1 MRKIE
6 MAHRTRKV
14 SRKQR
19 NQRKQRKQQGGNED
33 EQMPL
38 AMPPAMPVASE
49 GGKRRSRKLSPWN
62 KFVQKI
68 YKEMKS
74 QNKSATFGEALKAA
88 SKRKKEM

>member
-1 MRKIE
+1 
-6 MAHRTRKV
+6 MARRTQKQHRH
-14 SRKQR
+14 
-19 NQRKQRKQQGGNED
+19 RKQRKQQGGNEH
-33 EQMPL
+33 EESSAPMLPL
-38 AMPPAMPVASE
+38 E

-68 YKEMKS
+68 YKEMKG